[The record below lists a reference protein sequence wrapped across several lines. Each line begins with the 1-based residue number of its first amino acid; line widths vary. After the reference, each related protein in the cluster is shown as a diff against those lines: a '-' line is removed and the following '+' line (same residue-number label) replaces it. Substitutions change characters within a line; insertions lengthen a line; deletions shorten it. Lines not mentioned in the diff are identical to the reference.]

1 MSDELTTASLFG
13 TQIQH
18 MEPLDRV
25 NGFDVPV
32 PALDEN
38 FPLALVGTKGK
49 WYDHQVM
56 VSNPE
61 KIS

>member
-25 NGFDVPV
+25 NGRCV
-32 PALDEN
+32 
-38 FPLALVGTKGK
+38 
-49 WYDHQVM
+49 
-56 VSNPE
+56 
-61 KIS
+61 

>member
-25 NGFDVPV
+25 NGFDVRPGFYMFLGAT
-32 PALDEN
+32 PNTL
-38 FPLALVGTKGK
+38 
-49 WYDHQVM
+49 
-56 VSNPE
+56 
-61 KIS
+61 I